1 MKRYSINQTI
11 LLLFLSDKLIHKEYI
26 SSNVILF
33 PSFGLFYMYLLS
45 LELYDFMLLKTG
57 HKFTAI
63 FIPQS
68 VVSKSKCLVKFVSW
82 FSLHFSSNWV
92 LYQGIV
98 CLRRTVSFMTGCH
111 GSLVL
116 VSVVIKN
123 NWDSGSSVALKIR
136 IPKLKKDVYQLAH
149 FLQMVTRL
157 MNTNPVGSVTMVYC
171 YQTIYVD
178 AMMDIQDPVAKV
190 CLFIIQPYMKR
201 TYYIC
206 TFFFLQY
213 YAQMHN

>member
-68 VVSKSKCLVKFVSW
+68 KSKCLVKFVSW
-82 FSLHFSSNWV
+82 FSLHFSSN
-92 LYQGIV
+92 
-98 CLRRTVSFMTGCH
+98 
-111 GSLVL
+111 
-116 VSVVIKN
+116 
-123 NWDSGSSVALKIR
+123 
-136 IPKLKKDVYQLAH
+136 
-149 FLQMVTRL
+149 
-157 MNTNPVGSVTMVYC
+157 
-171 YQTIYVD
+171 
-178 AMMDIQDPVAKV
+178 
-190 CLFIIQPYMKR
+190 
-201 TYYIC
+201 
-206 TFFFLQY
+206 
-213 YAQMHN
+213 

>member
-33 PSFGLFYMYLLS
+33 PSFGLFFMYLLS

-82 FSLHFSSNWV
+82 FSLHFSSN
-92 LYQGIV
+92 
-98 CLRRTVSFMTGCH
+98 
-111 GSLVL
+111 
-116 VSVVIKN
+116 
-123 NWDSGSSVALKIR
+123 
-136 IPKLKKDVYQLAH
+136 
-149 FLQMVTRL
+149 
-157 MNTNPVGSVTMVYC
+157 
-171 YQTIYVD
+171 
-178 AMMDIQDPVAKV
+178 
-190 CLFIIQPYMKR
+190 
-201 TYYIC
+201 
-206 TFFFLQY
+206 
-213 YAQMHN
+213 